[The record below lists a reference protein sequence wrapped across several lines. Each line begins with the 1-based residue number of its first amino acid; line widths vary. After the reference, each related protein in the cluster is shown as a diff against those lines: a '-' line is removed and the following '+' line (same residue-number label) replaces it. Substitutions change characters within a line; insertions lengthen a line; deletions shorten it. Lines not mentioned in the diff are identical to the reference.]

1 MANREI
7 TNEVLNTSLPVVA
20 EITIYT
26 LMSIFDLMMIGRY
39 GGNIAVS
46 AVGLSNNLTNSFIGI
61 FISGGVCIGIVSLV
75 SRLVGAKQYK
85 NAEKFATIG
94 FILGAFICLIITI
107 LIFTFGKQFL
117 YILGARNKVLDIG
130 YSFIRINSIAMFFS
144 MNMRLLNSI
153 LIGYGNTF
161 IPFICSLI
169 VISLK
174 VVLNYLLIFG
184 IVFKSR
190 GIEGAAIASTIAYSC
205 GFIFSFYYVISK
217 SKIKFRSFFT
227 FKISI
232 MDIKRILFLAI
243 PCSLEEATFSI
254 SKLICVAII
263 IKSGSVSF
271 AADEIANMIEGI
283 SVMPG
288 IGFGVAVIALVGI
301 NTGKRDFKK
310 AKKATYSCAFYAVF
324 MMSIFAIIFLF
335 MSNILVDFFVN
346 EEEKKVA
353 YLAGKCLAIG
363 ALEQPFIGISMVFAG
378 ALKGMGDVKSPFFV
392 SCFTSWVIRLP
403 LTYYFIHVSKYPVTA
418 VWWITA
424 LQWGIDALLMYIIFK
439 YKFSKLPKKA
449 ISCSVKYVSRYYS
462 HRII

>member
-1 MANREI
+1 MANRET

-61 FISGGVCIGIVSLV
+61 FISDGVCIGIVSLV
-75 SRLVGAKQYK
+75 SRLVGSRQYK
-85 NAEKFATIG
+85 NAEKFAIIG

-117 YILGARNKVLDIG
+117 YILGARDKVLDIG
-130 YSFIRINSIAMFFS
+130 YSFIRINSIAIFFS

-161 IPFICSLI
+161 IPFICSLV
-169 VISLK
+169 VISFK
-174 VVLNYLLIFG
+174 ITLNYLLIFG

-190 GIEGAAIASTIAYSC
+190 GIEGAAIASAIAYSC
-205 GFIFSFYYVISK
+205 GFTFSFYYVISK
-217 SKIKFRSFFT
+217 SKIKVKSFFI
-227 FKISI
+227 FRISPK
-232 MDIKRILFLAI
+232 DIKKILSLAI

-263 IKSGSVSF
+263 IKSGSVFF

-288 IGFGVAVIALVGI
+288 IGFGLAVIAIVGL
-301 NTGKRDFKK
+301 NTGKKDYKK
-310 AKKATYSCAFYAVF
+310 AKKATYKCALYAVF

-335 MSNILVDFFVN
+335 MSNILANFFVN
-346 EEEKKVA
+346 DNEKKVA

-363 ALEQPFIGISMVFAG
+363 ALEQPFIAISLVFAG
-378 ALKGMGDVKSPFFV
+378 ALKGIGDVKSPFFI

-403 LTYYFIHVSKYPVTA
+403 LTYYFISVLKYPITA

-424 LQWGIDALLMYIIFK
+424 LQWGIDALLMFILFK
-439 YKFSKLPKKA
+439 CRFNELSKRS
-449 ISCSVKYVSRYYS
+449 IRCSLK
-462 HRII
+462 